1 MKNRR
6 HEERSFAEFEKLES
20 GEFDYQSPEKFASTD
35 DLACSEDE
43 VRKICDEVRDHL

>member
-6 HEERSFAEFEKLES
+6 NDSARISES
-20 GEFDYQSPEKFASTD
+20 EITAAGEFDYQSPEKFVLTD
-35 DLACSEDE
+35 DMAWSEDE